1 MKVTVTR
8 EFQQA
13 VRRERYRLVE
23 TDNVETKGIYINHCD
38 IDDTDEKTRMGNKR
52 SFVFDIKDFLVH
64 S

>member
-52 SFVFDIKDFLVH
+52 S
-64 S
+64 